1 MFSDMTVYFCAV
13 QLGAIQ
19 THLKKRLQN
28 VIVQS
33 FPKQLFTG
41 CILLKLLSDQ
51 TFDTG
56 RVKRISHTFIKCE
69 KKWTIELLRMLKKK
83 MILSRPI
90 LLAFHRPNSSE
101 FLFCVLFS
109 QQKDWIESNP
119 IWQATLL
126 RHPVFQRNGLQE
138 CDFHFNHIGW
148 IRQNP
153 SHLMSTTAHAVRRGD
168 WWKLASIFAQRA
180 SIYFVIVFFSWLI
193 TVSFI
198 VTSNGQ
204 SLPFCLR
211 SAVKHSEMKLHLV
224 TKTSTMFSAF

>member
-69 KKWTIELLRMLKKK
+69 KKWTIEKK

-109 QQKDWIESNP
+109 QQKD
-119 IWQATLL
+119 
-126 RHPVFQRNGLQE
+126 
-138 CDFHFNHIGW
+138 
-148 IRQNP
+148 
-153 SHLMSTTAHAVRRGD
+153 
-168 WWKLASIFAQRA
+168 
-180 SIYFVIVFFSWLI
+180 
-193 TVSFI
+193 
-198 VTSNGQ
+198 
-204 SLPFCLR
+204 
-211 SAVKHSEMKLHLV
+211 
-224 TKTSTMFSAF
+224 